1 MPFEAD
7 EGDKTMLRA
16 CFDRLV
22 PRAKHSP
29 VAFPLPPIASPTDAI
44 AALCTIVQG
53 VSEGEITAIE
63 AAEMAM
69 VVRSGSQI
77 ASESNLEQRI
87 RKIEETDAANAT
99 GPTSAVD
106 ACAMRDVCRYAKVC
120 ARMTMDASGISARR
134 LR

>member
-87 RKIEETDAANAT
+87 RKIEETDAAKDKSKT
-99 GPTSAVD
+99 P
-106 ACAMRDVCRYAKVC
+106 
-120 ARMTMDASGISARR
+120 
-134 LR
+134 

>member
-1 MPFEAD
+1 MSHSRGALQVEAPKFPPFNPR
-7 EGDKTMLRA
+7 LRPA

-87 RKIEETDAANAT
+87 RKIEETDAAKDKSKT
-99 GPTSAVD
+99 P
-106 ACAMRDVCRYAKVC
+106 
-120 ARMTMDASGISARR
+120 
-134 LR
+134 